1 MITSLFLTL
10 DLLLET
16 PGKIQRRSLPKF
28 MYGNNVVANPT
39 IGLVWGTTCVPTN
52 TNHGLLLRQEV
63 KKYVAPPGVFKTP
76 IPCLA
81 PSMLQ
86 YGVATVPG

>member
-1 MITSLFLTL
+1 MLSPIQPSGWFGEPPVFQLT
-10 DLLLET
+10 
-16 PGKIQRRSLPKF
+16 PI
-28 MYGNNVVANPT
+28 M
-39 IGLVWGTTCVPTN
+39 
-52 TNHGLLLRQEV
+52 NHGLLLRQEV
-63 KKYVAPPGVFKTP
+63 KKYVAPPGVFKSP